1 MAFVLKAYEARESL
15 KSAFYMEQ
23 KFVNGKKQKFQYFKM
38 KRSLHGNLNRKN
50 VEYNNVEIHETKVT
64 HEMLN

>member
-1 MAFVLKAYEARESL
+1 
-15 KSAFYMEQ
+15 MEQ

-50 VEYNNVEIHETKVT
+50 VEYNNVEILETKVT